1 MAKKSSG
8 NMNEKINLTLPRG
21 WNQCTPSQLE
31 QIALIMLEQIE
42 KSKADRYHPF
52 DMQKVKIAVFF
63 LFAGIGINAYP
74 DPRMP
79 INEQHYL
86 VSIEPK
92 KKSLFKK
99 LLSLCASVPSDSTA
113 GLQSGSPFPLYLWQ
127 LNYWLSPK
135 AKTNDKTSPEYIA
148 QGAGLLD
155 WLDADSG
162 NFLTRFPYPSIRQKS
177 KWYQVCAKTFRGPN
191 PDLDGFSWQ
200 QYRFASD
207 MMQTYTRLSNNL
219 EKMKKMDKF
228 TEEQLQTQ
236 AQSVASARNM
246 FLATIFNT
254 TTQYVDPTTGIT
266 KYDFHYESKQF
277 TENAGYFVKYPEA
290 NWQVILFWWTGIMHT
305 LAHRY
310 PHVFKVQK
318 VNNAK
323 PQTPME
329 IYTATTATMQKY
341 AGLTEDQVNTQSY
354 SLVLEHLERLSKEN
368 EEMEKIRRNK

>member
-1 MAKKSSG
+1 MQ
-8 NMNEKINLTLPRG
+8 EQINLTIPKG

-31 QIALIMLEQIE
+31 ALAAIMQEQIA
-42 KSKADRYHPF
+42 KVDRYHPF

-63 LFAGIGINAYP
+63 LFAGISINAYP
-74 DPRMP
+74 DPRLP
-79 INEQHYL
+79 LNEQHYL
-86 VSIEPK
+86 VSIEPQ
-92 KKSLFKK
+92 KKSLLKK
-99 LLSLCASVPSDSTA
+99 LLSLCAPVPSDSIA
-113 GLQSGSPFPLYLWQ
+113 GPQSASHFPLYLWQ

-135 AKTNDKTSPEYIA
+135 AKTDDKTSPEYIA

-162 NFLTRFPYPSIRQKS
+162 NFLTRFPYPIIGQKA
-177 KWYQVCAKTFRGPN
+177 KWYRRAKAFRGPN

-207 MMQTYTRLSNNL
+207 MMQTYTQLSNKL
-219 EKMKKMDKF
+219 VKMKQMNKF

-277 TENAGYFVKYPEA
+277 TENAGYFFKYPEA
-290 NWQVILFWWTGIMHT
+290 NWQVILFWWSGIMHT

-318 VNNAK
+318 VDNKK

-368 EEMEKIRRNK
+368 EEMEKMRRSK

>member
-135 AKTNDKTSPEYIA
+135 AKTDDKTSPEYIA

-277 TENAGYFVKYPEA
+277 TENANYFVNYPEA

-341 AGLTEDQVNTQSY
+341 VGLTEDQVNTQSY

-368 EEMEKIRRNK
+368 EEMEKIRRSK

>member
-1 MAKKSSG
+1 
-8 NMNEKINLTLPRG
+8 
-21 WNQCTPSQLE
+21 
-31 QIALIMLEQIE
+31 
-42 KSKADRYHPF
+42 
-52 DMQKVKIAVFF
+52 
-63 LFAGIGINAYP
+63 
-74 DPRMP
+74 
-79 INEQHYL
+79 
-86 VSIEPK
+86 
-92 KKSLFKK
+92 
-99 LLSLCASVPSDSTA
+99 
-113 GLQSGSPFPLYLWQ
+113 
-127 LNYWLSPK
+127 
-135 AKTNDKTSPEYIA
+135 
-148 QGAGLLD
+148 
-155 WLDADSG
+155 
-162 NFLTRFPYPSIRQKS
+162 
-177 KWYQVCAKTFRGPN
+177 
-191 PDLDGFSWQ
+191 
-200 QYRFASD
+200 

-219 EKMKKMDKF
+219 EKMKQMNKF
-228 TEEQLQTQ
+228 TEEQLQAQ

-277 TENAGYFVKYPEA
+277 TDNVNYFVNYPEA

-318 VNNAK
+318 VNNTK

-368 EEMEKIRRNK
+368 EEMEKMRRNK

>member
-1 MAKKSSG
+1 MQ
-8 NMNEKINLTLPRG
+8 EQINLTIPRD

-42 KSKADRYHPF
+42 KAKADRYHPF

-63 LFAGIGINAYP
+63 LFAGISINAYP
-74 DPRMP
+74 DPRLP

-86 VSIEPK
+86 VSIEPQ
-92 KKSLFKK
+92 KKSLLKK
-99 LLSLCASVPSDSTA
+99 LLSLCAPVSSDSIA
-113 GLQSGSPFPLYLWQ
+113 GPQSASHFPLYLWQ

-135 AKTNDKTSPEYIA
+135 AKTDDKTSPEYIA

-177 KWYQVCAKTFRGPN
+177 KWYRRAKAFQGPHQ
-191 PDLDGFSWQ
+191 DLDGFSWQ

-207 MMQTYTRLSNNL
+207 MMQTYTKLSNNL
-219 EKMKKMDKF
+219 VKMKQMNKF

-266 KYDFHYESKQF
+266 KYDFHYESPR
-277 TENAGYFVKYPEA
+277 T
-290 NWQVILFWWTGIMHT
+290 QVISSYIRKLTGRSSSSGG
-305 LAHRY
+305 A
-310 PHVFKVQK
+310 
-318 VNNAK
+318 ASC
-323 PQTPME
+323 TP
-329 IYTATTATMQKY
+329 
-341 AGLTEDQVNTQSY
+341 
-354 SLVLEHLERLSKEN
+354 
-368 EEMEKIRRNK
+368 

>member
-86 VSIEPK
+86 VSIEP

-277 TENAGYFVKYPEA
+277 TENANYFVNYPEA

-368 EEMEKIRRNK
+368 EEMEKIRRSK

>member
-1 MAKKSSG
+1 MEA
-8 NMNEKINLTLPRG
+8 KINLILPRG
-21 WNQCTPSQLE
+21 WNQCTPEQLE
-31 QIALIMLEQIE
+31 QIAAITQEQVE
-42 KSKADRYHPF
+42 KIDRYHPF

-74 DPRMP
+74 DPRQP

-86 VSIEPK
+86 VSIEPQ
-92 KKSLFKK
+92 KKSLLKK
-99 LLSLCASVPSDSTA
+99 LLTLCVPVPSDSIA
-113 GLQSGSPFPLYLWQ
+113 GQECSHFPLYLWQ
-127 LNYWLSPK
+127 LTYWLTPK
-135 AKTNDKTSPEYIA
+135 SKTKDKTSPEYIA

-162 NFLTRFPYPSIRQKS
+162 NYLTHFPYPLIKQKA
-177 KWYQVCAKTFRGPN
+177 KWYHQKKAFQGPRQ
-191 PDLDGFSWQ
+191 DLDGFSWQ

-207 MMQTYTRLSNNL
+207 MMQTYTKLNNNL
-219 EKMKKMDKF
+219 VKMKKMNKF
-228 TEEQLQTQ
+228 TEEQLQQQ
-236 AQSVASARNM
+236 AANVQSAKNM
-246 FLATIFNT
+246 FLAVIFNT
-254 TTQYVDPTTGIT
+254 TTNYIDPTTGMK
-266 KYDFHYESKQF
+266 KYDFHYEANQL
-277 TENAGYFVKYPEA
+277 TANAKYFSDFSETK
-290 NWQVILFWWTGIMHT
+290 WQVILFWWSGIMHT
-305 LAHRY
+305 LARRY

-368 EEMEKIRRNK
+368 EEMEKMRKGK

>member
-1 MAKKSSG
+1 MQ
-8 NMNEKINLTLPRG
+8 EKINLTLPKG

-31 QIALIMLEQIE
+31 QIAAIMQEQIE
-42 KSKADRYHPF
+42 KVDRYHPF

-63 LFAGIGINAYP
+63 LFAGVQIDTYP
-74 DPRMP
+74 DSRLP
-79 INEQHYL
+79 INEQCYY
-86 VSIEPK
+86 VSMRLK
-92 KKSLFKK
+92 KKRSRIPF
-99 LLSLCASVPSDSTA
+99 APVPSNSIAGSKGTA
-113 GLQSGSPFPLYLWQ
+113 FPLYLWQ

-135 AKTNDKTSPEYIA
+135 AKTNDKTSLEYIA

-162 NFLTRFPYPSIRQKS
+162 NFLTRFPYPLIKQKT
-177 KWYQVCAKTFRGPN
+177 KWYHRSKTFQGPHQ
-191 PDLDGFSWQ
+191 DLDGFSWQ

-207 MMQTYTRLSNNL
+207 MMQTYTQLSNNL
-219 EKMKKMDKF
+219 LKMKQMNKF
-228 TEEQLQTQ
+228 TEEQLQQQ
-236 AQSVASARNM
+236 AASVQSARNM
-246 FLATIFNT
+246 FLAVIFNT
-254 TTQYVDPTTGIT
+254 TTNYIDTTTGI
-266 KYDFHYESKQF
+266 KKFDFHYEANQLAA
-277 TENAGYFVKYPEA
+277 NAKYFVNFPEIS
-290 NWQVILFWWTGIMHT
+290 WQVVLFWWSGIMHT

-318 VNNAK
+318 VNNSK

-368 EEMEKIRRNK
+368 EEMEKMRRGK

>member
-1 MAKKSSG
+1 MQ
-8 NMNEKINLTLPRG
+8 EQINLTLPKG
-21 WNQCTPSQLE
+21 WNQCTPTQLE

-63 LFAGIGINAYP
+63 LFTGLKVDVYP
-74 DPRMP
+74 DPRQP
-79 INEQHYL
+79 VEEQCYY
-86 VSIEPK
+86 VSVAPQQQRSGLAI
-92 KKSLFKK
+92 
-99 LLSLCASVPSDSTA
+99 VPSDSIA
-113 GLQSGSPFPLYLWQ
+113 GPNKSSSFPLYLWQ

-135 AKTNDKTSPEYIA
+135 AKTDDKTSPEYIA

-162 NFLTRFPYPSIRQKS
+162 NFLTLFPYPSIRQKS
-177 KWYQVCAKTFRGPN
+177 KWYQVCAKTFQGPH

-207 MMQTYTRLSNNL
+207 MMQTYTLLSNNL

-228 TEEQLQTQ
+228 SEEQLKIQ
-236 AQSVASARNM
+236 AESVASARNM

-254 TTQYVDPTTGIT
+254 TTLYVDPTTGIT

-277 TENAGYFVKYPEA
+277 TENAGYFFNYPEA
-290 NWQVILFWWTGIMHT
+290 NWQVILFWWSGIMHT

-318 VNNAK
+318 VSNSK

-368 EEMEKIRRNK
+368 EEMEKMRRNK

>member
-1 MAKKSSG
+1 MQ
-8 NMNEKINLTLPRG
+8 EKINLTLPNG

-31 QIALIMLEQIE
+31 QIAAIMQEQIE
-42 KSKADRYHPF
+42 KVDRYHPF

-63 LFAGIGINAYP
+63 LFAGVQIDTYP
-74 DPRMP
+74 DPRLP
-79 INEQHYL
+79 INEQCYY
-86 VSIEPK
+86 VSMRLK
-92 KKSLFKK
+92 KKRSRIPF
-99 LLSLCASVPSDSTA
+99 APVPSSSIAGSKGTA
-113 GLQSGSPFPLYLWQ
+113 FPLYLWQ

-135 AKTNDKTSPEYIA
+135 AKTNDKTSIEYIA

-162 NFLTRFPYPSIRQKS
+162 NFLTRFPYPLIKQKT
-177 KWYQVCAKTFRGPN
+177 KWYRRSKTFQGPHQ
-191 PDLDGFSWQ
+191 DLDGFSWQ

-207 MMQTYTRLSNNL
+207 MMQTYTRLHNNL
-219 EKMKKMDKF
+219 IKMKKMDKF

-236 AQSVASARNM
+236 AESVASARNM

-254 TTQYVDPTTGIT
+254 TTQYIDPTTGIT

-277 TENAGYFVKYPEA
+277 IENAGYFVKYPEA
-290 NWQVILFWWTGIMHT
+290 NWQVILFWWSGIMHT

-318 VNNAK
+318 VDNKK

-368 EEMEKIRRNK
+368 EEMEKMRRNK

>member
-1 MAKKSSG
+1 M
-8 NMNEKINLTLPRG
+8 
-21 WNQCTPSQLE
+21 
-31 QIALIMLEQIE
+31 
-42 KSKADRYHPF
+42 
-52 DMQKVKIAVFF
+52 
-63 LFAGIGINAYP
+63 
-74 DPRMP
+74 
-79 INEQHYL
+79 
-86 VSIEPK
+86 
-92 KKSLFKK
+92 
-99 LLSLCASVPSDSTA
+99 
-113 GLQSGSPFPLYLWQ
+113 
-127 LNYWLSPK
+127 
-135 AKTNDKTSPEYIA
+135 
-148 QGAGLLD
+148 
-155 WLDADSG
+155 DADSG
-162 NFLTRFPYPSIRQKS
+162 KFLTRFPYPIIGQKA
-177 KWYQVCAKTFRGPN
+177 KWYRRAKAFRGPST
-191 PDLDGFSWQ
+191 DLDGFSWQ

-207 MMQTYTRLSNNL
+207 MMQTYTKLSNNL
-219 EKMKKMDKF
+219 VKMKQMDKF

-254 TTQYVDPTTGIT
+254 TAQYVDPTTGIT

-277 TENAGYFVKYPEA
+277 TENANYFVNYPEA

-318 VNNAK
+318 VDNKK

-368 EEMEKIRRNK
+368 EEMEKMRRGK

>member
-1 MAKKSSG
+1 MQ
-8 NMNEKINLTLPRG
+8 EKINLTLPRG
-21 WNQCTPSQLE
+21 WNQCTPTQLE
-31 QIALIMLEQIE
+31 QIALVMIEQIE
-42 KSKADRYHPF
+42 KAKADRYHPF

-63 LFAGIGINAYP
+63 LFTGIGINAYP
-74 DPRMP
+74 DPRQP

-86 VSIEPK
+86 VSIEPQ
-92 KKSLFKK
+92 KKSLLKK
-99 LLSLCASVPSDSTA
+99 LLSFCASVPSDSIA
-113 GLQSGSPFPLYLWQ
+113 GPQSCSHFPLYLWQ
-127 LNYWLSPK
+127 LNYWLSQK
-135 AKTNDKTSPEYIA
+135 AKTNDKTSPEYIS

-162 NFLTRFPYPSIRQKS
+162 NYLTLFPYPSIKQKS
-177 KWYQVCAKTFRGPN
+177 KWYHRSKAFQGPS

-207 MMQTYTRLSNNL
+207 MMQTYTKLDNNL
-219 EKMKKMDKF
+219 VKMKKMDKF
-228 TEEQLQTQ
+228 TAAQLHQQ
-236 AQSVASARNM
+236 AESVRSAKSM
-246 FLATIFNT
+246 FLAIIFNT
-254 TTQYVDPTTGIT
+254 TTNYIDSTTGIK
-266 KYDFHYESKQF
+266 KYDFHYEANQL
-277 TENAGYFVKYPEA
+277 TANAKYFVDFSEA
-290 NWQVILFWWTGIMHT
+290 QWQVVLFWWTGIMHT

-318 VNNAK
+318 VDNKK

-368 EEMEKIRRNK
+368 EEMEKMRRSK

>member
-1 MAKKSSG
+1 MQ
-8 NMNEKINLTLPRG
+8 EQINLTIPKG

-63 LFAGIGINAYP
+63 LFAGISINAYP
-74 DPRMP
+74 DPRLP

-86 VSIEPK
+86 VSIEPQ
-92 KKSLFKK
+92 KKS
-99 LLSLCASVPSDSTA
+99 
-113 GLQSGSPFPLYLWQ
+113 FPLYLWQ

-135 AKTNDKTSPEYIA
+135 AKTDDKTSPEYIA

-162 NFLTRFPYPSIRQKS
+162 NFLTRFPYPIIGQKA
-177 KWYQVCAKTFRGPN
+177 KWYRRAKAFRGPN

-207 MMQTYTRLSNNL
+207 MMQTYTKLSNNL
-219 EKMKKMDKF
+219 VKMKKMDKF

-236 AQSVASARNM
+236 AESVASARNM

-290 NWQVILFWWTGIMHT
+290 NWQVILFWWSGIMHT
-305 LAHRY
+305 LARRY

-318 VNNAK
+318 VSNSK

-368 EEMEKIRRNK
+368 EEMEKMRRGK

>member
-1 MAKKSSG
+1 MQ
-8 NMNEKINLTLPRG
+8 EQINLTIPKG

-31 QIALIMLEQIE
+31 QIALIMLEQIK

-63 LFAGIGINAYP
+63 LFAGISINAYP
-74 DPRMP
+74 DPRQP

-86 VSIEPK
+86 VSIEPQ
-92 KKSLFKK
+92 KKSFLKK
-99 LLSLCASVPSDSTA
+99 LLSICAPVPSDSIA
-113 GLQSGSPFPLYLWQ
+113 GPQSANHFPLYLWQ

-135 AKTNDKTSPEYIA
+135 AKTDDKTSPEYIA

-177 KWYQVCAKTFRGPN
+177 KWYQVCAKTFQGPH

-207 MMQTYTRLSNNL
+207 MMQTYTRLDNNL
-219 EKMKKMDKF
+219 IKMKKMDKF

-236 AQSVASARNM
+236 AESVASARNM

-254 TTQYVDPTTGIT
+254 ITQYVDPTTGIT
-266 KYDFHYESKQF
+266 KYDFHYESKQV

-290 NWQVILFWWTGIMHT
+290 NWQVILFWWSGIMHT

-318 VNNAK
+318 VNSTK

-341 AGLTEDQVNTQSY
+341 AGLTENQVNTQSY

-368 EEMEKIRRNK
+368 EEMEKMRRGK